1 MKRIHR
7 LATFA
12 FGALLLLLGDSC
24 CCQASLTDKAT
35 GISFAPKLQEKSLF
49 GVGVRKKGP
58 IKVYSVGMYCS
69 ESLKEKLA
77 TMSKSGKEALQTLRN
92 GAKENPTTFLLEMNF
107 KVGAEK
113 MANAIAE
120 SVTPRYKGKSS
131 DVDDLKSLITSGVGA
146 NGSVGKGNKLQFDC
160 SGDGVAVAV
169 DGKEQGKVSSKG
181 LSAAMCDVYLD
192 DKCVSPAL
200 RESCLNECFLP

>member
-1 MKRIHR
+1 MKQQLSR
-7 LATFA
+7 
-12 FGALLLLLGDSC
+12 LLLFALGVLFFLSVSC
-24 CCQASLTDKAT
+24 HANLTDKAT
-35 GISFAPKLQEKSLF
+35 GIKFAPTFKDLTLF

-69 ESLKEKLA
+69 ESLKEKLS

-92 GAKENPTTFLLEMNF
+92 GAKETPTTFLLEMNF

-131 DVDDLKSLITSGVGA
+131 DVDDLKSLITTGVGA
-146 NGSVGKGNKLQFDC
+146 NGSVGKGNKLRFDC
-160 SGDGVAVAV
+160 LGDAVAVAV
-169 DGKEQGKVSSKG
+169 DGKDQGKVSSKG
-181 LSAAMCDVYLD
+181 LSEAMCDVYLD
-192 DKCVSPAL
+192 DKCVSPTM
-200 RESCLNECFLP
+200 RESCLNECCMP